1 MCVKT
6 EGSVG
11 IVCRQM
17 NSRGE
22 TNEEC
27 RKKEG
32 TILIGFSLSLSFSL
46 SLLLGG
52 RTGDCWLYRGKMG
65 FLTSALH
72 C

>member
-6 EGSVG
+6 EGGVG

-32 TILIGFSLSLSFSL
+32 TILIGFSPSLHL
-46 SLLLGG
+46 CLCLLGG
-52 RTGDCWLYRGKMG
+52 RTGDCWLYGGKMG
-65 FLTSALH
+65 FLPLALH